1 MKNSEIKELTTAEI
15 VERIEME
22 KNNLDKMEMNHVI
35 SPIENPLLIKQVR
48 RVVARLKTEL
58 NARKKQNV

>member
-22 KNNLDKMEMNHVI
+22 NNNLDKMKMNHVI

>member
-22 KNNLDKMEMNHVI
+22 KNNLDKMKMNHVI

>member
-22 KNNLDKMEMNHVI
+22 KDKLDKMEMNHVI

-58 NARKKQNV
+58 NARKKQNA